1 MLYFQLENEKEAL
14 KQRLEKENQELKDQ
28 LEKEKKGLKTSID
41 DNKYDSNNKINDI
54 NAKLAKLV
62 SKYSMFVHWALKQSS
77 GLIGSKLFGI

>member
-62 SKYSMFVHWALKQSS
+62 SKITAFIVGPEAKQWIDWIRS
-77 GLIGSKLFGI
+77 I